1 MRVHAPRRGA
11 GGGDTLATMS
21 DLDRFWATPA
31 VRELRERAEEAEMEG
46 DLDAALR
53 VWDELVARYPQGYGG
68 WSLRGLL
75 LERCGRFA
83 EALASFRRSTAIRAN
98 YPDHYNAAT
107 MLLHLGRPAEALAEL
122 DACIACNDR
131 YAQAWCN
138 RGISLTQLGRPVEAR
153 ASFERA
159 ESLDGRLANAFRC
172 HAILLA
178 QLGEHDAAAT
188 LRARVA
194 VLEPASAASHLD
206 LAHALAAAHDDRYV
220 HWEPGGLEERIVE
233 ALERGLALPCSDRQ
247 RRWAWTEKVRRLQRI
262 AHGRQASR
270 RAGLAIDEGPA
281 IARYLAAANAAVQ
294 LFPDEAEFAEQLA
307 DARSLVD

>member
-1 MRVHAPRRGA
+1 
-11 GGGDTLATMS
+11 MS
-21 DLDRFWATPA
+21 DIDTFWATPA
-31 VRELRERAEEAEMEG
+31 VRELRERAEQAEARR

-53 VWDELVARYPQGYGG
+53 AWDQLVADHPAGFGG
-68 WSLRGLL
+68 WSLRGLF
-75 LERCGRFA
+75 LERCGRYD
-83 EALASFRRSTAIRAN
+83 EALASFRRSTAIQAN

-138 RGISLTQLGRPVEAR
+138 RGISLTQLGRHSEAR

-159 ESLDGRLANAFRC
+159 ESLDDRLANAFRC

-178 QLGEHDAAAT
+178 QLGELDAAAS

-194 VLEPASAASHLD
+194 ALEPASAASHLD

-220 HWEPGGLEERIVE
+220 HWEPGGIEEQIVE
-233 ALERGLALPCSDRQ
+233 AVERGLALVCSDRQ
-247 RRWAWTEKVRRLQRI
+247 RRWGWTEKVWRLQRI

-270 RAGLAIDEGPA
+270 RAGLAIDEQPA
-281 IARYLAAANAAVQ
+281 IAHYLAAADAAAA
-294 LFPDEAEFAEQLA
+294 LFPDEAWFAEQLA
-307 DARSLVD
+307 DARSLGD